1 MSRLARALG
10 IAFGIGNHVLLAY
23 TAVRLFYFLRDGGTP
38 VAKPNFGLDAILALQ
53 FGVAHSLLLAPR
65 CRQWITRVLP
75 SALYGT
81 IFCTCTCLGLL
92 LMMSGW
98 QTSSGAV
105 WELEGAARV
114 LVQFGFLASWGMMFY
129 GMSLTGLGYQSGFTP
144 WWHWLKRTPVPRR
157 EFQRI
162 GAFHILRHPTYLGF
176 LGLIW
181 FTPRM
186 TLDHVI
192 LTGVWTVYVFIGSY
206 LKDERLAKYIGQP
219 YREYLTQVPG
229 YPLIGFGPLG
239 RRRPVN
245 EPAPTIVSSVATAGA
260 AKAT

>member
-1 MSRLARALG
+1 M
-10 IAFGIGNHVLLAY
+10 
-23 TAVRLFYFLRDGGTP
+23 RLFYFLRDGG
-38 VAKPNFGLDAILALQ
+38 VRVGQPNYVLDAVLALQ
-53 FGVAHSLLLAPR
+53 FGVAHSLLLAPPV
-65 CRQWITRVLP
+65 RQRITRVLP

-81 IFCTCTCLGLL
+81 LFCTATCLGLL
-92 LMMSGW
+92 LMVAGW
-98 QTSSGAV
+98 QASAAAM
-105 WELEGAARV
+105 WELEGAARAI
-114 LVQFGFLASWGMMFY
+114 VQFGFLASWGMMFY

-192 LTGVWTVYVFIGSY
+192 LTGVWTAYVFVGSY
-206 LKDERLAKYIGQP
+206 LKDERLAKYIGEP
-219 YREYLTQVPG
+219 YREFMAQVPG

-239 RRRPVN
+239 RRPQTVKSI
-245 EPAPTIVSSVATAGA
+245 PGDHSMGA
-260 AKAT
+260 AIGAVKAG